1 MPSPARAIRRS
12 VQASAAFLE
21 GEAASGILLMAAA
34 AIAIVWANVAPN
46 TYEALRQTRLTIGI
60 SPLALSKPA
69 LLWIN
74 DGLMAVFFFLVGL
87 EIKREI
93 IRGELASIRKAL
105 LPIGAALGGMVVP
118 AVIYALLNA
127 GGAGSRGWGIP
138 MATDIA
144 FALGALALLGRRVAP
159 SLRIFL
165 TAVAI
170 ADDLGA
176 VAVIAVFYTSELSW
190 PALAVAAILLL
201 TLAVAARVGI
211 HHPLPYLLLGLAV
224 WVAVLKSGIHATVAG
239 VLVAFTIPA
248 SGGQAAGGAHRPP
261 RRPLL
266 DRLEH
271 PLEPWVAF
279 GIMPVFALANAG
291 VRISTDFTA
300 SLFDPIALGV
310 ILGLFVGKQIGIVAS
325 CWALIRSGLGSM
337 PSRATWRQLY
347 GVSLLC
353 GIGFT
358 MSLFIATLAFESAD
372 MLTPAKIGVLTGSL
386 LSGLV
391 GYMVLARTPAADA
404 R

>member
-1 MPSPARAIRRS
+1 MPRPARAIRRT
-12 VQASAAFLE
+12 VQAGAAFLE

-34 AIAIVWANVAPN
+34 ALAVVWANVAPA
-46 TYEALRQTRLTIGI
+46 TYEALRQTPLTVGLA
-60 SPLALSKPA
+60 PLALSKPA

-74 DGLMAVFFFLVGL
+74 DGLMAIFFFLVGL

-105 LPIGAALGGMVVP
+105 LPIAAAAGGMVAP
-118 AVIYALLNA
+118 AAIYAVLNA

-144 FALGALALLGRRVAP
+144 FALGALALLGPRVAP

-176 VAVIAVFYTSELSW
+176 VAVIAMFYTSALSW
-190 PALAVAAILLL
+190 PALALAAILLL
-201 TLAVAARVGI
+201 ALSVMARVDI
-211 HHPLPYLLLGLAV
+211 HHPLPYLLLGVVV
-224 WVAVLKSGIHATVAG
+224 WVAVLKSGVHATVAG

-248 SGGQAAGGAHRPP
+248 SRARASSGE
-261 RRPLL
+261 PLL

-279 GIMPVFALANAG
+279 GIMPVFALVNAG
-291 VRISTDFTA
+291 VRVSADLA
-300 SLFDPIALGV
+300 GSLLDPIALGV
-310 ILGLFVGKQIGIVAS
+310 ILGLFVGKQVGIVVS

-337 PSRATWRQLY
+337 PSRATWAQLY
-347 GVSLLC
+347 GVALLC

-358 MSLFIATLAFESAD
+358 MSLFIATLAFEHAD
-372 MLTPAKIGVLTGSL
+372 TLTPAKIGVLTGSL
-386 LSGLV
+386 LSGIA
-391 GYMVLARTPAADA
+391 GYALLARAGRIPAE
-404 R
+404 

>member
-1 MPSPARAIRRS
+1 MPGPARAIRRT
-12 VQASAAFLE
+12 VEAGAAFLE
-21 GEAASGILLMAAA
+21 GEAASGIVLMAAA
-34 AIAIVWANVAPN
+34 AIAVVWANVAPD
-46 TYEALRQTRLTIGI
+46 TYEALRQTPLTVGI
-60 SPLALSKPA
+60 APLALSKPA

-74 DGLMAVFFFLVGL
+74 DGLMAIFFFLVGL

-93 IRGELASIRKAL
+93 VRGELASIRKAL
-105 LPIGAALGGMVVP
+105 LPIVAAGGGMVAP
-118 AVIYALLNA
+118 AAIYAVLNG
-127 GGAGSRGWGIP
+127 GGAGLRGWGIP

-144 FALGALALLGRRVAP
+144 FALGALALLGPRVAP

-190 PALAVAAILLL
+190 PALALAAILLVAL
-201 TLAVAARVGI
+201 SVAARGGM
-211 HHPLPYLLLGLAV
+211 HHPLPYLILGLVV
-224 WVAVLKSGIHATVAG
+224 WVAVLKSGVHATVAG

-248 SGGQAAGGAHRPP
+248 SREQASNGVHRLH

-291 VRISTDFTA
+291 VRVSADFAT
-300 SLFDPIALGV
+300 SLVDPIALGV
-310 ILGLFVGKQIGIVAS
+310 ILGLFVGKQVGIVVS
-325 CWALIRSGLGSM
+325 CWALIRTGLGSM
-337 PSRATWRQLY
+337 PAKATWRQLY

-358 MSLFIATLAFESAD
+358 MSLFIATLAFENAET
-372 MLTPAKIGVLTGSL
+372 LTPAKIGVLTGSL
-386 LSGLV
+386 LSAIV
-391 GYMVLARTPAADA
+391 GYLVLRRAGRAAA
-404 R
+404 E